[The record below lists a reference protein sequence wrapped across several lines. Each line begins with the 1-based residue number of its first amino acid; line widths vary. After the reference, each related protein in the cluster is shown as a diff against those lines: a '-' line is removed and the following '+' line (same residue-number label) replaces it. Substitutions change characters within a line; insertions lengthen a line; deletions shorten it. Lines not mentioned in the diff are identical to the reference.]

1 MLISSKE
8 KEIKMVVTI
17 LSQQKTLEYN
27 KISILK
33 IIDKLIKDIEFSGQN
48 KILLSIKV
56 ELSKEIFSERKLSE
70 LVKRLKSL
78 S

>member
-1 MLISSKE
+1 MLISSRE
-8 KEIKMVVTI
+8 KEIEMVVTI
-17 LSQQKTLEYN
+17 LSQPKTLEYN

-33 IIDKLIKDIEFSGQN
+33 IIDKLIKDIEFPGQN